1 MNLYSTA
8 WAEGNPLTFPHQ
20 QILQLGPDQTR
31 GFLRQVRAAD
41 VCVRACVC
49 VCVCVCRCVCV
60 CVCVCVCAYTY
71 THTNTHT
78 QVGAAVETGFL
89 DFQHRE
95 LPLFP
100 DQLTD
105 FDFLVNIDL
114 SYNKI
119 DRVPPAITNMVQLRS
134 CILAGNTV
142 DRLPPRLST
151 LTSLEVLQ

>member
-1 MNLYSTA
+1 MAPSTA
-8 WAEGNPLTFPHQ
+8 DADGTFPHE

-31 GFLRQVRAAD
+31 GFLRQV
-41 VCVRACVC
+41 
-49 VCVCVCRCVCV
+49 
-60 CVCVCVCAYTY
+60 
-71 THTNTHT
+71 
-78 QVGAAVETGFL
+78 GAAVKTGFL

-105 FDFLVNIDL
+105 FDFLINIDL

-119 DRVPPAITNMVQLRS
+119 DRIPPAITNMVQLRS
-134 CILAGNTV
+134 CVLAGNTV

-151 LTSLEVLQ
+151 LTSLEVTKPTH